1 MTDDDARFR
10 LEFRLDETA
19 RAIALARIRCLS
31 ERELIDEIFDE
42 AELGNFLA
50 LRALKERE
58 NISPQDQKYLFDRL
72 SGALTDDFRCQLAPA
87 ARRYSDRLLLHLGGL
102 LRIEDARSLA
112 ATQAG
117 HRLVNRRRSALTLLR
132 RLGIQHEDRDV
143 LRSLVD
149 NYRDREAARLL
160 ARLPGGLAG
169 YTCCDLITNVSPAL
183 QEWEGNYYQSVIL
196 ESMARDR
203 QLNYEHACVV
213 HSGPFIRAIGRLGDN
228 QLVPHL
234 MRIITV
240 APADLLPL
248 AASVAGRLRNRE
260 VVDIIEQRYNTLRD
274 TLQSN

>member
-1 MTDDDARFR
+1 VIDDNARFR

-31 ERELIDEIFDE
+31 ERELIDKIFDE
-42 AELGNFLA
+42 SELGNFLA

-58 NISPQDQKYLFDRL
+58 DILRQDQEYLFARL
-72 SGALTDDFRCQLAPA
+72 SGALTDDFRLQLAPA
-87 ARRYSDRLLLHLGGL
+87 ERRYSDRLLLHLGGL
-102 LRIEDARSLA
+102 LRVEDARSLA

-132 RLGIQHEDRDV
+132 RLGIQNEDRDV

-149 NYRDREAARLL
+149 NYRDREAAQLL

-169 YTCCDLITNVSPAL
+169 YTCCDLITNVSPTL
-183 QEWEGNYYQSVIL
+183 EEWEGNYYQSVIL
-196 ESMARDR
+196 ERMTRDR
-203 QLNYEHACVV
+203 QLDYEHACVV
-213 HSGPFIRAIGRLGDN
+213 HPGPFIRAIGRLGDD
-228 QLVPHL
+228 QLVPYL
-234 MRIITV
+234 TRIVTV

-248 AASVAGRLRNRE
+248 AASVAGRLRHQG
-260 VVDIIEQRYNTLRD
+260 VVDIIEQRYSTLRD